1 MKRPKVVIYTDG
13 ACSNGRGGWAA
24 CLHWNTDVV
33 TLTGNEDN
41 TTNNRMELTPV
52 IRALESLTT
61 NCDVELY
68 SDSQYVLNGIM
79 SWVRAW
85 KRNGW
90 KNRKGEPVLNRS
102 LWERMLEQI
111 NRHKVKTHWVKGH
124 NGDPNNEA
132 VDSLAQLLRQLPV

>member
-1 MKRPKVVIYTDG
+1 
-13 ACSNGRGGWAA
+13 
-24 CLHWNTDVV
+24 
-33 TLTGNEDN
+33 
-41 TTNNRMELTPV
+41 MELTAV